1 MEAAHH
7 EHRVTLTMQD
17 LMRYF
22 RVEEL
27 HYKWKQLELTQ
38 QEDNTC
44 YEEETQWHR
53 EET

>member
-1 MEAAHH
+1 METSRRLMRNKIQMEAAHH

-27 HYKWKQLELTQ
+27 HYK
-38 QEDNTC
+38 
-44 YEEETQWHR
+44 
-53 EET
+53 